1 VIQHTSSKRNRGF
14 TIIELMVVMAVI
26 GLLMSVVVPRYF
38 KQIDKARE
46 SALKQN
52 LYVMRDAIDKHF
64 ADRDRYPETLDALV
78 AAKYLR
84 RIPEDPLTQRVD
96 SWVLVA
102 PENKALGA
110 VYDVKSGAA
119 GKASDGSVYAS
130 W

>member
-1 VIQHTSSKRNRGF
+1 
-14 TIIELMVVMAVI
+14 MVVMAVI

-46 SALKQN
+46 SALKQD

-64 ADRDRYPETLDALV
+64 ADRDHYPETLEALV

-84 RIPEDPLTQRVD
+84 RIPEDPMTQRID

-102 PENKALGA
+102 PENKALGL
-110 VYDVKSGAA
+110 VYDVKSGAG
-119 GKASDGSVYAS
+119 GKASDGSAYAS